1 MGRWESAVN
10 RAYHR
15 CMTASREESLAA
27 LNWLVEAGADEA
39 IGEAPIDR
47 FRSNPPLEGGS
58 KNLSDAKNF
67 SGRGPVSAT
76 SPSPKMPP
84 AFSTHPQGEGQ
95 RSLAQIKPT
104 TLAPLATDGFGSAM
118 DIAAKCHTLDE
129 LRSAMEGFEGSQLKK
144 LANSTV
150 FADGNP
156 ASRVMFIG
164 EAPGHDEDRAGLP
177 FVGRAGKLLDKMM
190 AAIGLD
196 RTSAYIINVMA
207 WRPPDNRNPDPGEVA
222 MCIPFLRR
230 HIELAEPK
238 IMIMLGAVAARHVL
252 GLNDGIM
259 KLRGRWLEYRIGTE
273 MIPVLPTLHPAYLL
287 RQPAHKKLAWRD
299 LQALA
304 DRLDALG
311 LPSKD

>member
-1 MGRWESAVN
+1 MAIL
-10 RAYHR
+10 H
-15 CMTASREESLAA
+15 
-27 LNWLVEAGADEA
+27 WLLEAGADEA
-39 IGEAPIDR
+39 VTDAPVDR
-47 FRSNPPLEGGS
+47 FNTRAPAPG
-58 KNLSDAKNF
+58 A
-67 SGRGPVSAT
+67 AT
-76 SPSPKMPP
+76 AARKASPRQNAP
-84 AFSTHPQGEGQ
+84 
-95 RSLAQIKPT
+95 LAQIKPSS
-104 TLAPLATDGFGSAM
+104 LAPLATDGFGSALE
-118 DIAAKCHTLDE
+118 IAAKCRSLAE
-129 LRSAMEGFEGSQLKK
+129 LKAAMESFDGSQLKRF
-144 LANSTV
+144 ATTTV

-156 ASRVMFIG
+156 DDGILFIG

-177 FVGRAGKLLDKMM
+177 FVGRAGKLLDKML

-196 RTSAYIINVMA
+196 RSGVYIINVLP

-230 HIELAEPK
+230 HIELAHPR
-238 IMIMLGAVAARHVL
+238 IMIMLGAVSARHVL

-304 DRLDALG
+304 DKLDVLG
-311 LPSKD
+311 LTARGKV

>member
-1 MGRWESAVN
+1 
-10 RAYHR
+10 
-15 CMTASREESLAA
+15 MTASREESLAA

-39 IGEAPIDR
+39 TGDAPVDR
-47 FRSNPPLEGGS
+47 FSARAAVAPVVPQAAATAPKAVPRPNPP
-58 KNLSDAKNF
+58 
-67 SGRGPVSAT
+67 
-76 SPSPKMPP
+76 
-84 AFSTHPQGEGQ
+84 
-95 RSLAQIKPT
+95 LAQIKPT
-104 TLAPLATDGFGSAM
+104 TLAPLATDGFGSAVE
-118 DIAAKCHTLDE
+118 IAAKCRTLAE
-129 LRSAMEGFEGSQLKK
+129 LRAAMESFEGSQLKK
-144 LANSTV
+144 LATNTV

-156 ASRVMFIG
+156 NSRIMFIG
-164 EAPGHDEDRAGLP
+164 EAPGHDEDKAGLP

-196 RTSAYIINVMA
+196 RTRAYIINVMP

-230 HIELAEPK
+230 HIELAQPR
-238 IMIMLGAVAARHVL
+238 IMIMLGAVSARHVL

-299 LQALA
+299 LQAVA
-304 DRLDALG
+304 DKLDALG
-311 LPSKD
+311 LPAKD

>member
-1 MGRWESAVN
+1 
-10 RAYHR
+10 
-15 CMTASREESLAA
+15 MTASREESLAA

-39 IGEAPIDR
+39 TGDAPVDR
-47 FRSNPPLEGGS
+47 FSARAAVAPVVPQAAATAPKAAPRPNPP
-58 KNLSDAKNF
+58 
-67 SGRGPVSAT
+67 
-76 SPSPKMPP
+76 
-84 AFSTHPQGEGQ
+84 
-95 RSLAQIKPT
+95 LAQIKPT
-104 TLAPLATDGFGSAM
+104 TLVPLATDGFGSAVE
-118 DIAAKCHTLDE
+118 IAAKCRTLAE
-129 LRSAMEGFEGSQLKK
+129 LRSAMESFEGSQLKK
-144 LANSTV
+144 LATNTV

-156 ASRVMFIG
+156 SSRIMFIG
-164 EAPGHDEDRAGLP
+164 EAPGHEEDRAGLP

-196 RTSAYIINVMA
+196 RTRAYIINVMP

-230 HIELAEPK
+230 HIELAQPR
-238 IMIMLGAVAARHVL
+238 IMIMLGAVSARHVL

-299 LQALA
+299 LQAVA
-304 DRLDALG
+304 DKLDALG
-311 LPSKD
+311 LPAKD